1 MPLKEDKG
9 EDALSR
15 PLLRWREGVK
25 YKMSNSEWA
34 LWHSNSHLSLYL
46 DFQFDIQCK
55 ILKIQYKT
63 CYPLRFSFF
72 CVTI

>member
-34 LWHSNSHLSLYL
+34 LWHSNSQLSLFRL
-46 DFQFDIQCK
+46 SI
-55 ILKIQYKT
+55 
-63 CYPLRFSFF
+63 
-72 CVTI
+72 